1 MGRTAGKFDGVT
13 GREQDPEDIST
24 IELSPAQK
32 GEADWGSER
41 RRTRKARYATR
52 AMNCALGLIPEDHDE
67 DDASD
72 D

>member
-1 MGRTAGKFDGVT
+1 MGLTAGKFDDVT
-13 GREQDPEDIST
+13 GREQHPEDMST
-24 IELSPAQK
+24 VELSPAKK
-32 GEADWGSER
+32 GEADWVSER

-67 DDASD
+67 DDESD